1 MPDLELFISTRAPES
16 TQVTC
21 PDIAAATFN
30 RTLVL
35 RVCLICRCILHDLT
49 MIALQVIDEPGTTLK
64 RCSWQVQSR
73 SAAALLFTA
82 GEFTRL
88 RYRRLTVRSG
98 EERRQ
103 EWK

>member
-16 TQVTC
+16 TQVIC
-21 PDIAAATFN
+21 PDIAASTFN

-35 RVCLICRCILHDLT
+35 RVCLICRCILHALT

-73 SAAALLFTA
+73 SLLFTA